1 MFPLV
6 LSEKDTHITEMYKYV
21 YWGREKNMREMTI
34 KEAAQALNVS
44 TQTVRR
50 RIERGEYKARK
61 EVSELGQR
69 WLIPASQIKAAVQDI
84 AVVNVTRQV
93 TLSELQDTIKSALDN
108 MVIESLVKEVELVA
122 AEAVTQAVQQETAA
136 LRRATE
142 EQTGKLMEEIKSL
155 KEQLAEAQSNTVE
168 HYRLIDERLQQLAE
182 ARQQEQAQ
190 EQPRSF
196 WQRLFG

>member
-1 MFPLV
+1 
-6 LSEKDTHITEMYKYV
+6 
-21 YWGREKNMREMTI
+21 MREMTI

-122 AEAVTQAVQQETAA
+122 AEAVTQAVQQET
-136 LRRATE
+136 
-142 EQTGKLMEEIKSL
+142 GKLMEEIKSL

-168 HYRLIDERLQQLAE
+168 HYRLVDERLRQLTE

>member
-1 MFPLV
+1 
-6 LSEKDTHITEMYKYV
+6 
-21 YWGREKNMREMTI
+21 MREMTI

-122 AEAVTQAVQQETAA
+122 AEAVTQAVQ
-136 LRRATE
+136 E
-142 EQTGKLMEEIKSL
+142 ETGKLMEEIKSL

-168 HYRLIDERLQQLAE
+168 HYRLVDERLRQLTE

>member
-1 MFPLV
+1 
-6 LSEKDTHITEMYKYV
+6 
-21 YWGREKNMREMTI
+21 MREMTI

-44 TQTVRR
+44 TQTIRR

-122 AEAVTQAVQQETAA
+122 AEAVTQAVQ
-136 LRRATE
+136 E
-142 EQTGKLMEEIKSL
+142 ETGKLMEEIKSL
-155 KEQLAEAQSNTVE
+155 KEQLATAQSNGE
-168 HYRLIDERLQQLAE
+168 SHYRLVDERLRQLTE

>member
-1 MFPLV
+1 
-6 LSEKDTHITEMYKYV
+6 
-21 YWGREKNMREMTI
+21 MREMTI

-155 KEQLAEAQSNTVE
+155 KEQLATAQSNTVE
-168 HYRLIDERLQQLAE
+168 HYRLVDERLRQLTE